1 MTDASGE
8 PSARRTVD
16 PRAALSRAA
25 VEVAPEGT
33 DPQLLG
39 DVVAWLVA
47 PRHGP
52 TGLRRAVLRQGADEV
67 AAAFRAALPDRPDAD
82 QAIAATATLRRWAE
96 LGCRVALVGD
106 PAFPARL
113 SMSWGHH
120 TVPPL
125 LAWRGELGDGPA
137 AAIVGAR
144 RATSYGT
151 GVAAWL
157 AGTAARAGVRV
168 VSGGAVGID
177 ASAHRAAVDELGA
190 TTVVL
195 GCGHGIGY
203 PRVHAT
209 DGGLFDRVVGG
220 GGAIVSE
227 LLPDQPPNAG
237 HVRERNRVVAG
248 ISDLT
253 VVVEGGQRSGALL
266 TAGAAAEQSRTVLAV
281 PGDVRAAGSAAPH
294 RLLQE
299 GAGICTHPRDLL
311 EALGRD
317 AGDGGGADRDRGAT
331 HGTTDPRASSLPQ
344 DVHRHLVGA
353 WPRSVLID
361 DLAAA
366 TGRATGPLLAAVTRA
381 QVAGEL
387 TIDAEGVR
395 LRRR

>member
-1 MTDASGE
+1 MSDVSGQR
-8 PSARRTVD
+8 SARRAAE
-16 PRAALSRAA
+16 PGPALGRAAAA
-25 VEVAPEGT
+25 VAADGT

-47 PRHGP
+47 PRRGP
-52 TGLRRAVLRQGADEV
+52 TGLRRAVLRQEAGDV
-67 AAAFRAALPDRPDAD
+67 AAAFRAALPSRPGAE
-82 QAIAATATLRRWAE
+82 QVVAATSVLQRWAE
-96 LGCRVALVGD
+96 LGCQVALVGD
-106 PAFPARL
+106 PAFPTRL
-113 SMSWGHH
+113 TTAWGHH
-120 TVPPL
+120 PVPPL
-125 LAWRGELGDGPA
+125 LAWRGDLGDGPA
-137 AAIVGAR
+137 AAVVGAR
-144 RATSYGT
+144 RATAYGT

-157 AGTAARAGVRV
+157 AGTAARAGVRI

-177 ASAHRAAVDELGA
+177 AAAHRAALDELGA

-195 GCGHGIGY
+195 GCGHGVGY

-209 DGGLFDRVVGG
+209 DGGLFDRVVDG

-248 ISDLT
+248 LSDVA

-266 TAGAAAEQSRTVLAV
+266 TAGAAAEQARTVLAV

-299 GAGICTHPRDLL
+299 GAGICAHPRDLL

-317 AGDGGGADRDRGAT
+317 ADGEDSADPAP
-331 HGTTDPRASSLPQ
+331 GTSPVASSLPD
-344 DVHRHLVGA
+344 DVHRHLAGA
-353 WPRSVLID
+353 WPRPVRID
-361 DLAAA
+361 DLATA

-387 TIDAEGVR
+387 TIDAAGVR
-395 LRRR
+395 LRR